1 MRYVPADHR
10 PLQRAEE
17 LRAAAPHHG
26 RGSVGGVLLQP
37 AAVQPRR
44 QHGGCADA
52 VHQQLHV
59 RHQEPAHGGREAPV
73 GDEGEGFPGDRYPDI
88 RRRSCV

>member
-1 MRYVPADHR
+1 MSDPEGVFSADHR

-26 RGSVGGVLLQP
+26 GGAVRGVLLQP

-44 QHGGCADA
+44 QHGGGADA
-52 VHQQLHV
+52 LHQQLHL
-59 RHQEPAHGGREAPV
+59 RHQEPAHGGREAAV
-73 GDEGEGFPGDRYPDI
+73 GDEGQRVPRDR
-88 RRRSCV
+88 